1 MDHEDPQ
8 IIEIN
13 HFVPK
18 NPLVILGFVEST
30 TLGLLTA
37 SYLIEQTGLHQIAQI
52 KSFHIPPV
60 TVFVGGKMRSPFR
73 IYGDKEGSVVVIT
86 CEVPIDD
93 EGLYEISSVLVKW
106 LEGIVPREIVVVDGI
121 PSKGLVDKR
130 TVYAAAEAANL
141 KALSGT
147 GVESAGS
154 AIISGMGGAL
164 INECIGKKIAALSLM
179 TETSVDI
186 PDPGAVLSIVEVL
199 NKAFN
204 LKIAT
209 DILEDSVKKLHEQ
222 ANQIINKYNQIQK
235 DKAQKQSE
243 LSIYG

>member
-1 MDHEDPQ
+1 MDHDDPH
-8 IIEIN
+8 IIEID

-37 SYLIEQTGLHQIAQI
+37 SYMIEQKELHQIAQI
-52 KSFHIPPV
+52 KSVHIPPV
-60 TVFVGGKMRSPFR
+60 TVFVGGKMRTPFR
-73 IYGDKEGSVVVIT
+73 IYGNKEGSVVVIT

-106 LEGIVPREIVVVDGI
+106 LEGIIPKVIVVVDGI
-121 PSKGLVDKR
+121 PAKGLVEKR
-130 TVYAAAEAANL
+130 NVYAAAETSNM
-141 KALSGT
+141 KILSGT

-186 PDPGAVLSIVEVL
+186 PDPGAVLSIVEIL
-199 NKAFN
+199 NKAFDT
-204 LKIAT
+204 KIGT
-209 DILEDSVKKLHEQ
+209 DILEDSVKKLQEQ

-243 LSIYG
+243 MSIYG